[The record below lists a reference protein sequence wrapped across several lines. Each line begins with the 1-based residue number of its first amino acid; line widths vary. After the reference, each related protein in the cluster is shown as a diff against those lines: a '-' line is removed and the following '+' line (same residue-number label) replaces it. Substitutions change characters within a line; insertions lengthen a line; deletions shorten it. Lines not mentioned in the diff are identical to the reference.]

1 MPECGLTEELLSGTD
16 VLVWW
21 GHAAH
26 ERVSDG
32 TADCVKAHVLRGMGL
47 IALHSA
53 HFCKPLKLLLGTG
66 MTLKWKECGRERL
79 FTVAPFHPIA
89 AGVPERTAAGRSE
102 ADQKKSRVGSGAE
115 NFMPRLPCRE
125 LEGSPNDCRPK
136 SAMLPSERFLRQARG
151 LYADRCCPC
160 RRRLQPRRRLP
171 LRYRS

>member
-102 ADQKKSRVGSGAE
+102 ADQKKSHVGSGAE

-125 LEGSPNDCRPK
+125 FEGSPNDCRPI
-136 SAMLPSERFLRQARG
+136 SAMSLSAQFLRRG
-151 LYADRCCPC
+151 KDSCADKCCPC
-160 RRRLQPRRRLP
+160 RRHLRPQCRLP
-171 LRYRS
+171 LRCRS